1 MPLSEDRSL
10 SPLRRFLP
18 RSLLGRSLLIL
29 GVPII
34 AVQLISLW
42 FFYDRHVQNV
52 SRRMAQNLA
61 HNIQLTVNHM
71 RYFPAVKDR
80 AWILSALRSGQ
91 GMRVTFQKDRTLEG
105 LESRNMGGQVGREVM
120 RQFRRILAE
129 DFVIDGDHDDRH
141 IRIQVTA
148 PGGAL
153 DIIATK
159 KKIRPIT
166 TELYVAWSIGAAVV
180 LLIIGGLFM
189 LNQVRPIRELAAA
202 ADQFGKGR
210 DVPDFKPWGA
220 TEVRQAATAFLIMR
234 ERLRR
239 QIDQRTEMLAGVS
252 HDLRTPITRLKL
264 GLALEPDSPE
274 TAALRS
280 DVDEM
285 ERMVEEYLAFARG
298 EGLEQAV
305 EANLNLLVRDV
316 VAKARDDGAR
326 IELALPSSLKATVR
340 PNGFKRALTNIVRNA
355 ERFASEIRIGAGR
368 RAAMIVIFVDDNGPG
383 IPENERDNAFK
394 AFHRL
399 DDARN
404 RDGGGA
410 GLGLTIARDILRGHG
425 GDVILAES
433 PMGGLRAVLR
443 FPV

>member
-1 MPLSEDRSL
+1 MPDSDDRSL

-29 GVPII
+29 GLPII

-61 HNIQLTVNHM
+61 NNIQLALNHM
-71 RYFPAVKDR
+71 QDYKAAEDTS
-80 AWILSALRSGQ
+80 WILSELRSGQ
-91 GMRVTFQKDRTLEG
+91 GLRITLRKGQTLEG
-105 LESRNMGGQVGREVM
+105 LESRNMGGQTGREVL
-120 RQFRRILAE
+120 RQFRGTLSA
-129 DFVIDGDHDDRH
+129 DFVIDGDFDDRNF
-141 IRIQVTA
+141 RVRVAA
-148 PGGAL
+148 PDGIL
-153 DIIATK
+153 DIVASK
-159 KKIRPIT
+159 KKLWPIT
-166 TELYVAWSIGAAVV
+166 TELYVAWSIGAAIV

-202 ADQFGKGR
+202 ADRFGKGR

-234 ERLRR
+234 ERIRR

-252 HDLRTPITRLKL
+252 HDLRTPLTRLKL
-264 GLALEPDSPE
+264 ALALEPDSPE
-274 TAALRS
+274 TAELRR

-305 EANLNLLVRDV
+305 EANLKALVRDV
-316 VAKARDDGAR
+316 VAKAQDDGAS

-355 ERFASEIRIGAGR
+355 ARFASEIKVSAGR
-368 RAAMIVIFVDDNGPG
+368 RAGMIVIFVDDNGPG
-383 IPENERDNAFK
+383 IPEGERDDAFK

-404 RDGGGA
+404 RDAGGA

>member
-1 MPLSEDRSL
+1 MPSSDDRSIW
-10 SPLRRFLP
+10 PLRRLLP

-29 GVPII
+29 GLPIV
-34 AVQLISLW
+34 AVQLVSLW

-52 SRRMAQNLA
+52 TRRMAQNLA

-71 RYFPAVKDR
+71 RYFPEAKDR

-91 GMRVTFQKDRTLEG
+91 GMRVTFRKGQTLDG
-105 LESRNMGGQVGREVM
+105 LESRNMGGQVGREVL
-120 RQFRRILAE
+120 RQFHSILAE

-141 IRIQVTA
+141 IRIRVIA

-153 DIIATK
+153 DIVATK

-166 TELYVAWSIGAAVV
+166 TELYVAWSIGAAVI

-234 ERLRR
+234 ERIRR

-264 GLALEPDSPE
+264 GLALERESPE
-274 TAALRS
+274 TAALRR

-316 VAKARDDGAR
+316 VAKAQDDGAS
-326 IELALPSSLKATVR
+326 IELTLPSSLKATVR
-340 PNGFKRALTNIVRNA
+340 PNGFKRALTNIVGNA
-355 ERFASEIRIGAGR
+355 VRFASEIKVRASR
-368 RAAMIVIFVDDNGPG
+368 RAGMILVVVDDNGPG
-383 IPENERDNAFK
+383 IPENERDNALK
-394 AFHRL
+394 PFHRL
-399 DDARN
+399 DVARN
-404 RDGGGA
+404 RDAGGA

-425 GDVILAES
+425 GEIILAES
-433 PMGGLRAVLR
+433 PMGGLRAVMRL
-443 FPV
+443 PV

>member
-1 MPLSEDRSL
+1 M
-10 SPLRRFLP
+10 SPFRNFLP

-29 GVPII
+29 GLPVI
-34 AVQLISLW
+34 AVQFISLW

-61 HNIQLTVNHM
+61 HNIQLTINHM
-71 RYFPAVKDR
+71 RYFPAAKDR
-80 AWILSALRSGQ
+80 AWILSALQSGR
-91 GMRVTFQKDRTLEG
+91 GMRVTFREAQTLEG
-105 LESRNMGGQVGREVM
+105 LETRNMGGQVGREVL
-120 RQFRRILAE
+120 RQFHSILSE
-129 DFVIDGDHDDRH
+129 DFVIDGDHDDRN
-141 IRIQVTA
+141 IRIRVTA
-148 PGGAL
+148 PGGIL
-153 DIIATK
+153 DITATK

-210 DVPDFKPWGA
+210 DVPGFKPWGA

-239 QIDQRTEMLAGVS
+239 QIAQRTEMLAGVS

-264 GLALEPDSPE
+264 ALAMERDSPE
-274 TAALRS
+274 TDALRR
-280 DVDEM
+280 DVAEM
-285 ERMVEEYLAFARG
+285 EHMVEDYLAFARG
-298 EGLEQAV
+298 EGLEQAG
-305 EANLNLLVRDV
+305 EANLSLLVRDV
-316 VAKARDDGAR
+316 VAKAREDGAS
-326 IELALPSSLKATVR
+326 IELALPSNLKATVR

-355 ERFASEIRIGAGR
+355 IRFASEISVRASR
-368 RAAMIVIFVDDNGPG
+368 RAGMILVIVDDNGPG
-383 IPENERDNAFK
+383 IPEDERDNAFK

-404 RDGGGA
+404 RESGGT
-410 GLGLTIARDILRGHG
+410 GLGLTVARDILRGHG

-433 PMGGLRAVLR
+433 PMGGLRAVMR

>member
-1 MPLSEDRSL
+1 MPLSDDRPM
-10 SPLRRFLP
+10 SPFRRLLP

-29 GVPII
+29 GLPVI
-34 AVQLISLW
+34 AVQLVSLW

-52 SRRMAQNLA
+52 TRRMAQNLA
-61 HNIQLTVNHM
+61 NNIQLTVNHM
-71 RYFPAVKDR
+71 RYFPEAKDR

-91 GMRVTFQKDRTLEG
+91 GMRVTFLKGQTLDG
-105 LESRNMGGQVGREVM
+105 LESRNMGGQVGREVL
-120 RQFRRILAE
+120 RQFRAILAE
-129 DFVIDGDHDDRH
+129 EFVIDGDHDDRH
-141 IRIQVTA
+141 IRIRVTA

-153 DIIATK
+153 DIVATK

-166 TELYVAWSIGAAVV
+166 TELYVAWSIGAAVI

-234 ERLRR
+234 ERIRR
-239 QIDQRTEMLAGVS
+239 QIAQRTEMLAGVS

-264 GLALEPDSPE
+264 GLALERDSPE
-274 TAALRS
+274 TAALRR

-316 VAKARDDGAR
+316 VAKAQDDGAR
-326 IELALPSSLKATVR
+326 IELALPASLKATVR
-340 PNGFKRALTNIVRNA
+340 PNGFKRALANIVGNA
-355 ERFASEIRIGAGR
+355 MRFGSEIKVRASR
-368 RAAMIVIFVDDNGPG
+368 RAGMIMVVVDDNGPG
-383 IPENERDNAFK
+383 IPEHERDNALK
-394 AFHRL
+394 PFHRL

-404 RDGGGA
+404 RDAGGA

-425 GDVILAES
+425 GEVILADS
-433 PMGGLRAVLR
+433 PMGGLRAVMR

>member
-1 MPLSEDRSL
+1 MPIFDDRDL

-18 RSLLGRSLLIL
+18 RTLLGRSLLIL

-34 AVQLISLW
+34 AVQFISLW

-61 HNIQLTVNHM
+61 HNIQIALDHM
-71 RYFPAVKDR
+71 RNYRTVEDR
-80 AWILSALRSGQ
+80 DWILSMLRSGQ
-91 GMRVTFQKDRTLEG
+91 GLRVTFRAGETLEG
-105 LESRNMGGQVGREVM
+105 LGNRSMGGQTGREVL
-120 RQFRRILAE
+120 RQFRGALSAN
-129 DFVIDGDHDDRH
+129 FAIDGDYGDRH
-141 IRIQVTA
+141 IRIRVTA
-148 PGGAL
+148 PGGIL
-153 DIIATK
+153 DIVASK
-159 KKIRPIT
+159 KKLWPIT
-166 TELYVAWSIGAAVV
+166 TELYVAWSIAAAVV

-210 DVPDFKPWGA
+210 DVADFKPWGA

-234 ERLRR
+234 ERIRR

-264 GLALEPDSPE
+264 GLAMEPDSPE
-274 TAALRS
+274 TAALRR

-298 EGLEQAV
+298 EGMEQAV
-305 EANLNLLVRDV
+305 EANLNLLVQDV
-316 VAKARDDGAR
+316 VAGARDAGAG
-326 IELALPSSLKATVR
+326 IELALPPNLKATVR

-355 ERFASEIRIGAGR
+355 ERFASEIRIGASRSAG
-368 RAAMIVIFVDDNGPG
+368 MVLVFVDDNGPG
-383 IPENERDNAFK
+383 IPENRRDDAFK

-399 DDARN
+399 DDAGN
-404 RDGGGA
+404 RDAGGA
-410 GLGLTIARDILRGHG
+410 GLGLTIARDILRSHG
-425 GDVILAES
+425 GDAVLTES